1 VNLSNRDAKFWL
13 VAGAVVAFVV
23 LVIGWEFVIS
33 PERDSA
39 ASLRSQAANSQVQN
53 ANTAAQVAKLAK
65 LNQNQGQL
73 VAQLHDA
80 LAGLPSDTGLP
91 TFTQQVN
98 AQARANHVTLSS
110 VAVGGIT
117 APVAPPVGTDP
128 TAGTDPSA
136 STDASTS
143 DSTDTTTDGS
153 GATTTDAAP
162 TGGLPANTVSIPFTF
177 ITNGS
182 ATDQLAFLHDLRV
195 NGPRRALV
203 TATSFAVPS
212 TTGTVSIDSSCTMTV
227 QLTVFAAVRSSA
239 ERAEFAKLLQG

>member
-13 VAGAVVAFVV
+13 IVGAAVAFLV

-39 ASLRSQAANSQVQN
+39 ASLRSQAADAQVQN
-53 ANTAAQVAKLAK
+53 ATTAAQVATLAK

-91 TFTQQVN
+91 AFTQQVN
-98 AQARANHVTLSS
+98 AQARANHITLSS
-110 VAVGGIT
+110 VAVGGIV
-117 APVAPPVGTDP
+117 APVAAPVDP
-128 TAGTDPSA
+128 TVGTDPSA
-136 STDASTS
+136 STDSSTS
-143 DSTDTTTDGS
+143 DSTDAATDGS
-153 GATTTDAAP
+153 AATTTDAAP
-162 TGGLPANTVSIPFTF
+162 TGGLPADVVSIPFTL

-195 NGPRRALV
+195 VGPRRALV
-203 TATSFAVPS
+203 TTTSFAVPA

-239 ERAEFAKLLQG
+239 ERAEFTKLLQG